1 MSLDINIQLPRRDF
15 TMNLNLSIGNQ
26 LTGIYGHSG
35 AGKTSFLHLIAGLE
49 RPESGTITFN
59 GRTIVD
65 TKSKVFV
72 KPRKRRIGIV
82 FQESRLF
89 NSMSI
94 KKNLLFGTRYSKKD
108 KPLISFDEVVGM
120 LELEQLLEFR
130 PSHISGGEARRVAIG
145 RALLSSPELLL
156 LDEPFSAVDVS
167 LRQQILPF
175 IERIKRRLNIPIM
188 VISHDLPDLL
198 QLTDKLI
205 LMKKG
210 EIVGNGD
217 FFDLLEQPGAFELI
231 HSTGIV
237 NVLEMEVAYS
247 ENEDMAA
254 LIAGRDDDTV
264 EIKVGYHGLPDAT
277 RVKAAI
283 APNDIILCTE
293 KVMNTSAHNLLHG
306 TIEKITKRPAHS
318 ICVVAIGADKRLAVQ
333 VTQSTLNEL
342 NLKVG
347 SDVYCLFKANAV
359 NVVAGE

>member
-35 AGKTSFLHLIAGLE
+35 AGKTSFLHLTAGLE

-65 TKSKVFV
+65 TQSKVFV

-120 LELEQLLEFR
+120 LELEHLLEFR

-175 IERIKRRLNIPIM
+175 IERIRHRLNIPIM

-205 LMKKG
+205 LMKQG
-210 EIVGNGD
+210 EVVGNGE

-231 HSTGIV
+231 HSTGIT
-237 NVLEMEVAYS
+237 NVLEMKVAYS
-247 ENEDMAA
+247 ENEDMAT
-254 LIAGRDDDTV
+254 LVVYKGESNV
-264 EIKVGYHGLPDAT
+264 QIKVGYHGLPDNT

-283 APNDIILCTE
+283 APNDIILCSE
-293 KVMNTSAHNLLHG
+293 KVTNTSAHNLIAG
-306 TIEKITKRPAHS
+306 VIQKIAVRPAHS
-318 ICVVAIGADKRLAVQ
+318 ICIVDIGDHMRLAVQ
-333 VTQSTLNEL
+333 VTQSTLDEL
-342 NLKVG
+342 NLEIG
-347 SDVYCLFKANAV
+347 SEVYCLFKANAV